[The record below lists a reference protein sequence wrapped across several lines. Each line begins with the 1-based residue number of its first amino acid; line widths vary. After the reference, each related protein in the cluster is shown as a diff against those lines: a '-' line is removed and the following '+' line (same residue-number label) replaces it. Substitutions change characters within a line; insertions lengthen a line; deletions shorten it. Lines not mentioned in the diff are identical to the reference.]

1 MRNTIVV
8 GLKEWKQKAR
18 NMILEA
24 DKQIKE
30 TALEFPDSASKTR
43 FLAAVDKAKDNL
55 LTALEDI
62 TEIPP

>member
-8 GLKEWKQKAR
+8 GLKERKQKVR
-18 NMILEA
+18 NIILVA

-30 TALEFPDSASKTR
+30 VALELPDSASKTR

-62 TEIPP
+62 TDIPP